1 MSHTYI
7 NKLKIRNS
15 KTYVGYTDMCSCD
28 RDNLPT
34 CPRVSSLSNWNEIV
48 DRTEDRMMPMP
59 NQWCHCSLDL
69 MYEFAG
75 GMCTDVL
82 YAKYI
87 TYSINLTPFLS
98 HDETWFMFT
107 IKMDEP
113 NTNTKVFSF
122 MFRSH
127 HRRNLFA
134 DHIETMLKT
143 FLQGPTYRS
152 PGFKK
157 TMTFLKVN
165 YTKTSEL
172 NVYQYIVK
180 YVTDGL
186 DRSLRQK
193 NYACNSVYTLL
204 QYLQGS
210 DLSDVVTYL
219 YDEPKKEDTSVYV
232 PPEPIVGKN
241 VVKKQQTK
249 QANKKQQDKK
259 KEHDQY
265 LQDVARANAAIEE
278 RDRLAR
284 QKPKKNNNNKTKK

>member
-1 MSHTYI
+1 MCDHTTTPE
-7 NKLKIRNS
+7 K
-15 KTYVGYTDMCSCD
+15 YVGYTDMCSCD
-28 RDNLPT
+28 RDNLPN
-34 CPRVSSLSNWNEIV
+34 CSRVSSLSNWNEIV

-87 TYSINLTPFLS
+87 TTDITVRPFLS
-98 HDETWFMFT
+98 HDETWYMFT
-107 IKMDEP
+107 IKLDEP
-113 NTNTKVFSF
+113 TSSTKVFSF

-134 DHIETMLKT
+134 DHILTILKT

-157 TMTFLKVN
+157 AMTFLKVN

-172 NVYQYIVK
+172 DVYQHIVK

-186 DRSLRQK
+186 DRNLGPN

-219 YDEPKKEDTSVYV
+219 HDEPKKEDTSVYV
-232 PPEPIVGKN
+232 PPEPTVGKN

-284 QKPKKNNNNKTKK
+284 QKPKNNNNNKTKK